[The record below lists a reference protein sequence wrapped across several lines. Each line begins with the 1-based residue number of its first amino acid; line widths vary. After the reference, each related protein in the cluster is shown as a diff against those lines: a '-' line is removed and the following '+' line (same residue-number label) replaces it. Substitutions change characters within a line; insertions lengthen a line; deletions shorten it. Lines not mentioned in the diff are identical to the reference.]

1 MAGGFVDEKDPNY
14 NFKGWRLYLNS
25 YTLRGRFNWVV
36 LTYGT
41 IFSAVL
47 IRKMFKKKDSS
58 SPSHA
63 DLGSHE
69 KKAIK

>member
-47 IRKMFKKKDSS
+47 LRKMFKKKDVSLS
-58 SPSHA
+58 ASSHA
-63 DLGSHE
+63 SH
-69 KKAIK
+69 

>member
-1 MAGGFVDEKDPNY
+1 MGGHFIDEKDPNY

-41 IFSAVL
+41 IFSVVMF
-47 IRKMFKKKDSS
+47 RKLFKGKPAEAIEAAPVEGKKS
-58 SPSHA
+58 
-63 DLGSHE
+63 
-69 KKAIK
+69 KKH

>member
-1 MAGGFVDEKDPNY
+1 MAGGFIDEKDPNY

-47 IRKMFKKKDSS
+47 LRKMLKKKEPVEAPKS
-58 SPSHA
+58 
-63 DLGSHE
+63 
-69 KKAIK
+69 

>member
-36 LTYGT
+36 LTYGAL
-41 IFSAVL
+41 FSAVL
-47 IRKMFKKKDSS
+47 LRKMLKKKDVAVTD
-58 SPSHA
+58 PTQP
-63 DLGSHE
+63 
-69 KKAIK
+69 